1 MTPKPAPLFLAAP
14 LFLTALLLLAAA
26 PAAAQTFEVPEGFV
40 VTAEADESSS
50 GDWRGM
56 VTVRPEEGA
65 FSGLSSIRLREVV
78 GPVDDAD
85 GWLKGRLT
93 VDVVGDEQGD
103 NLLDSP
109 DSPFSDPVF
118 DALKEAIP
126 KLFGGL
132 RELSALPLEA
142 CEKPATAYNAA
153 GELRELY
160 CSYQVGPLRQYLVL
174 RLQQAGGRWYYT
186 EIRAMN
192 ERRLRHLIAI
202 ANSFHLD

>member
-1 MTPKPAPLFLAAP
+1 MTAKPTLLSLIVLLTVAAG
-14 LFLTALLLLAAA
+14 
-26 PAAAQTFEVPEGFV
+26 PAAAQTFDVPEGFV
-40 VTAEADESSS
+40 VTAEVDESSS

-56 VTVRPEEGA
+56 LTVHPDDGA

-78 GPVDDAD
+78 GAVDDPDA
-85 GWLKGRLT
+85 WLKRRLT
-93 VDVVGDEQGD
+93 VDVADENEVD
-103 NLLDSP
+103 KLLDSP
-109 DSPFSDPVF
+109 DSPFADPVF

-160 CSYQVGPLRQYLVL
+160 CAYPIGPLRQDLVL
-174 RLQQAGGRWYYT
+174 RLQQAGNHWYYT